1 MHPLLLLLH
10 LAAAV
15 MLLLWAVRMVRT
27 GMERAYGAALRDGL
41 RKAQGGAAG
50 MALAGA
56 VLAVLLQSSTAVGL
70 LAAGFAATGL
80 LGGAAGLAALIGAD
94 VGSALVVRILSM
106 DLSALIPVLILVGC
120 VLFLKF
126 EGRQPR
132 QFGRIVLGIGFVL
145 LSLQMIGE
153 ATAPLRQSQVLP
165 AVIGYLQGDA
175 LTAFALIAL
184 LTFGLHSSVA
194 MILLLATL
202 AGAGVLPLDAALPMV
217 LGANLGAGFIA
228 VWLTRDMAPAARTI
242 PLGNLLVRA
251 LAALGGLV
259 LLALVPVNPDW
270 LGTGGAAQLVNAHLA
285 FNGLLALAALPFVR
299 PVYRLAERLLKE
311 KPVPEV
317 LASQRP
323 QSALDRST
331 LALPGLALAS
341 AKRELLLMGE
351 TVEQMFRP
359 VMDLMA
365 GADGE
370 RIGAVRDLDTE
381 VNRRHR
387 DIKLFIAEM
396 TRGKLSEDEA
406 RRGLELTDVA
416 INMEHIG
423 DIIAKTLLPLADEKN
438 RLRLSFSDEGWAEM
452 LRLHARVLANLQ
464 MAMNVLI
471 SGDTQSAQQLMREK
485 EAMRQLERDSH
496 ARHLKRLQT
505 GNADSIATSNMHLE
519 VVRAF
524 KEINSL
530 LVTVAH
536 PILEEQGLMLKS
548 RLAEPGQE
556 AGETLRLA

>member
-1 MHPLLLLLH
+1 MHPLLLILH

-41 RKAQGGAAG
+41 RKAQGGVAG

-70 LAAGFAATGL
+70 LAAGFAGSGL

-94 VGSALVVRILSM
+94 VGSALVVRILSL
-106 DLSALIPVLILVGC
+106 DLSGLIPVLILAGC

-132 QFGRIVLGIGFVL
+132 QIGRIILGIGFVL
-145 LSLQMIGE
+145 LSLKMIGE
-153 ATAPLRQSQVLP
+153 ATQPLRSSTVLP
-165 AVIGYLQGDA
+165 LVIGYLQNDA
-175 LTAFALIAL
+175 LTSFALVAL

-194 MILLLATL
+194 MVLLLATL
-202 AGAGVLPLDAALPMV
+202 AGAGVLPVAAALPMV
-217 LGANLGAGFIA
+217 LGANLGAGVIA
-228 VWLTRDMAPAARTI
+228 LWLTRDMSPQARRI
-242 PLGNLLVRA
+242 PLGNLIVRA
-251 LAALGGLV
+251 AAALAGL
-259 LLALVPVNPDW
+259 LLLQAAPANPAW
-270 LGTGGAAQLVNAHLA
+270 FGASPAAQLVNAHLA
-285 FNGLLALAALPFVR
+285 FNLVLAGLALPLVT
-299 PVYRLAERLLKE
+299 PVTRLAERLLKE
-311 KPVPEV
+311 KETPDLMV
-317 LASQRP
+317 SQRP

-365 GADGE
+365 GTDPE
-370 RIGAVRDLDTE
+370 RITAVRALDAE

-396 TRGKLSEDEA
+396 TRGQLSEEDA
-406 RRGLELTDVA
+406 RRGLQLTDFA
-416 INMEHIG
+416 INMEHVG
-423 DIIAKTLLPLADEKN
+423 DIIAKTLLPLADEKI
-438 RLRLSFSDEGWAEM
+438 RLRLTFSDEGWAEM

-464 MAMNVLI
+464 MAMNVLV

-496 ARHLKRLQT
+496 ERHLKRLQT

-536 PILEEQGLMLKS
+536 PILEEQGLILKS
-548 RLAEPGQE
+548 RLAEPGE
-556 AGETLRLA
+556 ALRRA

>member
-1 MHPLLLLLH
+1 MHPLLLILH

-41 RKAQGGAAG
+41 RKAQGGVAG

-70 LAAGFAATGL
+70 LAAGFAGSGL

-94 VGSALVVRILSM
+94 VGSALVVRILSL
-106 DLSALIPVLILVGC
+106 DLSGLIPVLILAGC

-132 QFGRIVLGIGFVL
+132 QIGRIILGIGFVL
-145 LSLQMIGE
+145 LSLKMIGE
-153 ATAPLRQSQVLP
+153 ATQPLRSSTVLP
-165 AVIGYLQGDA
+165 LVIGYLQNDA
-175 LTAFALIAL
+175 LTSFALVAL

-194 MILLLATL
+194 MVLLLATL
-202 AGAGVLPLDAALPMV
+202 AGAGVLPVAAALPMV
-217 LGANLGAGFIA
+217 LGANLGAGVIA
-228 VWLTRDMAPAARTI
+228 LWLTRDMSPQARRI
-242 PLGNLLVRA
+242 PLGNLIVRA
-251 LAALGGLV
+251 AAALAGL
-259 LLALVPVNPDW
+259 LLLQAVPADPAW
-270 LGTGGAAQLVNAHLA
+270 FGASPAAQLVNAHLA
-285 FNGLLALAALPFVR
+285 FNLVLAGLALPLVT
-299 PVYRLAERLLKE
+299 PVTRLAERLLKE
-311 KPVPEV
+311 KETPDLMV
-317 LASQRP
+317 SQRP

-365 GADGE
+365 GTDPE
-370 RIGAVRDLDTE
+370 RITAVRALDAE

-396 TRGKLSEDEA
+396 TRGQLSEEDA
-406 RRGLELTDVA
+406 RRGLQLTDFA
-416 INMEHIG
+416 INMEHVG
-423 DIIAKTLLPLADEKN
+423 DIIAKTLLPLADEKI
-438 RLRLSFSDEGWAEM
+438 RLRLTFSDEGWAEM

-464 MAMNVLI
+464 MAMNVLV

-496 ARHLKRLQT
+496 ERHLKRLQT

-536 PILEEQGLMLKS
+536 PILEEQGLILKS
-548 RLAEPGQE
+548 RLAEPGE
-556 AGETLRLA
+556 ALRRA